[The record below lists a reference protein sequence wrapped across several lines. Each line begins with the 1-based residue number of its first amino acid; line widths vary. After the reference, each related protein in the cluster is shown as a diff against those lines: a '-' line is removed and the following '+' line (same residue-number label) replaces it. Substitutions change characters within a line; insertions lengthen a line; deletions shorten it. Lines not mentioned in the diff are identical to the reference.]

1 MVGCSIMHQNSKTK
15 QPLNMV
21 GEWKNLEKKNTAL
34 ATLVSRFP
42 AFTKIYRENLILR
55 EQEKNITILEPA
67 RN

>member
-55 EQEKNITILEPA
+55 E
-67 RN
+67 